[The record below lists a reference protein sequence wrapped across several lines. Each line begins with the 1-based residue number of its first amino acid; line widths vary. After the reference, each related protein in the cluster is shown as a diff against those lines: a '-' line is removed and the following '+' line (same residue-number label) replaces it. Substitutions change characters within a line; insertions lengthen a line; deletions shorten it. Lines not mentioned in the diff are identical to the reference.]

1 MPAGQPSRSRRKP
14 MPGMCRS
21 RAAAPT
27 LVAALAFAPAPG
39 HAAELTQVRVN
50 AFPNAKALPLH
61 AGIAT
66 GIFARHG
73 IDLELQLT
81 ENSRS
86 QRDGLAAGRF
96 ALAQAALDNAVAMS
110 EAARRGGLAVWAGAT
125 R

>member
-14 MPGMCRS
+14 MPGVCGS
-21 RAAAPT
+21 RAAAM
-27 LVAALAFAPAPG
+27 ALAPAPG
-39 HAAELTQVRVN
+39 HAAELAQVRVN

-96 ALAQAALDNAVAMS
+96 DIAQAALDNAVAMI
-110 EAARRGGLAVWAGAT
+110 EV
-125 R
+125 